1 MGDTKEDET
10 ASEDDTPTADA
21 QDQDENPDKP
31 ASPIIPIVIAVCLII
46 LIGGMSIMFGLHYKR
61 KLPSCFYSMFS
72 QRWKPVM
79 NNDDFPQ
86 QEDDEERHPSIIKN
100 GGADDSVLSE
110 LGDGEKANINN
121 DLTTV
126 TWTSDEKDEK
136 DEKKDE
142 EKKEEVKEEKATEET
157 PLKEEEN
164 LEK

>member
-1 MGDTKEDET
+1 MG
-10 ASEDDTPTADA
+10 
-21 QDQDENPDKP
+21 NPDKP

-79 NNDDFPQ
+79 NNDDFPL

-136 DEKKDE
+136 EEKKDDEKIIKDEKKDE